1 MEKFISMQDK
11 DNKDKEPVKKYC
23 LSQCRRDIVEIDGK
37 RVMYCSGC
45 DRILK

>member
-1 MEKFISMQDK
+1 MES
-11 DNKDKEPVKKYC
+11 NKDKEPVKKYC

-45 DRILK
+45 DRVLK